1 MLKLADSDDVRTG
14 EYVIAMGSPLK
25 LSKTVTSGI
34 VSTSKRKSGE
44 IGLHGKRLDYIQ
56 TDAHITVRCYS
67 FFRVLTLL
75 WRFFVLTIK
84 QWNICVY
91 AYNSLHG
98 AKIQL
103 YDAKIVFLF
112 LNFRTCKLYLR

>member
-1 MLKLADSDDVRTG
+1 MFCFFSIALRNCILQTNLPMLKLADSDDVRTG

-75 WRFFVLTIK
+75 
-84 QWNICVY
+84 
-91 AYNSLHG
+91 
-98 AKIQL
+98 
-103 YDAKIVFLF
+103 
-112 LNFRTCKLYLR
+112 

>member
-1 MLKLADSDDVRTG
+1 MLGYVLFLCLALNRKICILQTNLPMLKLADSDDVRTG

-75 WRFFVLTIK
+75 
-84 QWNICVY
+84 
-91 AYNSLHG
+91 
-98 AKIQL
+98 
-103 YDAKIVFLF
+103 
-112 LNFRTCKLYLR
+112 